1 MYIKDELELMIK
13 YLGKRKYCP
22 NYRYNLIDYPDI
34 PIRRAVSEA
43 EYLYIKKLRI
53 SGLPKY
59 GSFLEEIKENGYL
72 SDNSGI
78 IDHDTPRVRWR
89 ENSNGRKS
97 GSNRLWIL

>member
-53 SGLPKY
+53 LGLPKY
-59 GSFLEEIKENGYL
+59 RSFLEEIKENGYL

-78 IDHDTPRVRWR
+78 IDHDTSRVRWI
-89 ENSNGRKS
+89 ENNNSRKS
-97 GSNRLWIL
+97 GSNRLWLL